1 MTDYVGMGVQLV
13 GNALRFGWYS
23 GVHWLMDR
31 ESARHGATP
40 RYKPVRPVPTRDE
53 LLADLR
59 RLLIADAA
67 LVRDGILPPDDAA
80 PGGISDHLSRVR
92 AMLADLPS
100 SIGRRESEETRTAE
114 VLADPT
120 GLPSYFTQ
128 DFHFQTGG
136 YLSSESARLY
146 DVQVETLFHGSAAA
160 MRRAALWPVAEY
172 VRTRDQR
179 QLSLLDVACGTGRLL
194 RQLRLAY
201 PAMRLTGL
209 DLSATY
215 LAEAARHLGDLRPVT
230 WLVANGEAIPRPDAS
245 QDIVTTVFLF
255 HELPPDIR
263 RVVAR
268 EMARVL
274 KPGGLLVFVDSVQMG
289 DKPGWDGMIE
299 AFPVRF
305 HEPYYRHYAIDDLDA
320 LFKGVGLVPVSNE
333 IAFMSK
339 VMAWKKPDAPQT
351 RGH

>member
-1 MTDYVGMGVQLV
+1 MADYVGMSAQIV

-31 ESARHGATP
+31 ESARLGSAP
-40 RYKPVRPVPTRDE
+40 RYKPVRPVPSRDE

-59 RLLIADAA
+59 RLMLADAA

-80 PGGISDHLSRVR
+80 PGGLGDHLGRVR
-92 AMLADLPS
+92 AMLADLPAS
-100 SIGRRESEETRTAE
+100 VGRRETEETRTAE
-114 VLADPT
+114 VMADPT

-136 YLSSESARLY
+136 YLSPESARLY

-160 MRRAALWPVAEY
+160 MRRAAVWPIAEY

-179 QLSLLDVACGTGRLL
+179 RLSLLDVACGTGRLL

-209 DLSATY
+209 DLSSPY
-215 LAEAARHLGDLRPVT
+215 LAEAKRHLGRLRPVR
-230 WLVANGEAIPRPDAS
+230 WLEANAEAIPLADAS
-245 QDIVTTVFLF
+245 QDVVTTVFLF
-255 HELPPDIR
+255 HELPPDVR
-263 RVVAR
+263 RTVAR

-274 KPGGLLVFVDSVQMG
+274 KPGGRLVFVDSVQMG

-305 HEPYYRHYAIDDLDA
+305 HEPYYRHYAIDDLGA
-320 LFKGVGLVPVSNE
+320 LFKAVGLVPVSSD
-333 IAFMSK
+333 IAFMAK
-339 VMAWKKPDAPQT
+339 VMTWEKPDDAA
-351 RGH
+351 G